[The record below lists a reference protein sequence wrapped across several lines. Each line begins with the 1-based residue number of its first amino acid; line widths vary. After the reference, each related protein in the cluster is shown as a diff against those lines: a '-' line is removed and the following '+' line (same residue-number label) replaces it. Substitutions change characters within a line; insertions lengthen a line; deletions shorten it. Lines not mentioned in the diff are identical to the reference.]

1 MGEIRNYL
9 VVFPRSAVWIR
20 HAGSRPF
27 VADPQTVT
35 IYNRGQAYTRSP
47 ISAEG
52 DCSDWFGVSAGV
64 AAEIAQACHGS
75 SDVDPN
81 RPFRAEYVPG
91 DSSLYAWQRFLFLR
105 LARGELDLL
114 QAEETVL
121 ALVAR
126 VIASASAGT
135 VPRLR
140 TRRVVEAH
148 CDLAARA
155 RALIAQDVAAGT
167 DVGSMARRLE
177 VSPYHLCHVF
187 RSQTGQT
194 MHQYR
199 LDLRFRMLLDRLEQ
213 GSRDLSAI
221 AHDLGFASH
230 SHMTTLFRRWC
241 GQVPSTVRRQL
252 QTTDTRLSLP
262 VSSRR

>member
-1 MGEIRNYL
+1 
-9 VVFPRSAVWIR
+9 
-20 HAGSRPF
+20 

-81 RPFRAEYVPG
+81 RPFRAEYVPI
-91 DSSLYAWQRFLFLR
+91 DAKLYAWQRLLFLH
-105 LARGELDLL
+105 LARGVLDPL
-114 QAEETVL
+114 QAEESVL

-126 VIASASAGT
+126 IIASAMGGAVHRSR
-135 VPRLR
+135 PKRM
-140 TRRVVEAH
+140 VEAH
-148 CDLAARA
+148 HDLAARA
-155 RALIAQDVAAGT
+155 RALIAGDLAART
-167 DVGSMARRLE
+167 DVGALARRLQ

-187 RSQTGQT
+187 RSHTGQT

-230 SHMTTLFRRWC
+230 SHMTTLFRRWS
-241 GQVPSTVRRQL
+241 GQVPSAVRRQL
-252 QTTDTRLSLP
+252 LTTDTRLSLP
-262 VSSRR
+262 ISSRH